1 MSIQFLAVCHW
12 KRHHSKQTFVKQVT
26 AEKAVIMSAKE
37 ALTLTGTLKK
47 ITAIKKAVGKNNSA
61 FNIKQIIP
69 GVLNDV
75 DPFVFLDHFGPF
87 ERDPNDAHFSPHPH
101 AGIATIS
108 YLYSGTSNH
117 LTSIGN
123 PQIVQ
128 AGDVAW
134 MQAGSGIE
142 HAEGVRE
149 GQTEIEI
156 FHGLQFWISL
166 PAKEKFIKPDFFY
179 YSKKDIPEILLQGV
193 SIKVLCGELFG
204 KSSPVKSLSPAY
216 IYDIEINEDAA
227 IDIPIKH
234 GYSCALFVTN
244 GTVICNGAEARE
256 DTIMK
261 FDEENEMV
269 EFRALKHTRVAAF
282 GGQPL
287 HDPIVFHGP
296 FVMNSEEQI
305 DRIKR
310 DYGKG
315 KFGNV
320 NTGKAINN

>member
-1 MSIQFLAVCHW
+1 MSTKETL
-12 KRHHSKQTFVKQVT
+12 KR
-26 AEKAVIMSAKE
+26 
-37 ALTLTGTLKK
+37 TGKK
-47 ITAIKKAVGKNNSA
+47 ITEIKKAVGKHNSA

-69 GVLNDV
+69 GVLNNV

-108 YLYSGTSNH
+108 FLYSGTSNH

-128 AGDVAW
+128 AGDIAW

-142 HAEGVRE
+142 HAEGLRE
-149 GQTEIEI
+149 DQTDVEI

-166 PAKEKFIKPDFFY
+166 PAKDKFIKPDFFY
-179 YSKKDIPEILLQGV
+179 YPKKDIPEIIQPGV
-193 SIKVLCGELFG
+193 IIKVLCGRLSG

-227 IDIPIKH
+227 IEIPIQH
-234 GYSCALFVTN
+234 GYSCALFVTH
-244 GTVICNGAEARE
+244 GSVICNAVEAGE

-261 FDEENEMV
+261 FDEENDML
-269 EFRALKHTRVAAF
+269 EFKALKHTRVAVF

-287 HDPIVFHGP
+287 REPIVFHGP
-296 FVMNSEEQI
+296 FVMNSEAQI

-315 KFGNV
+315 KFGTLH
-320 NTGKAINN
+320 TGNAINN

>member
-1 MSIQFLAVCHW
+1 MNAHQTIQGSI
-12 KRHHSKQTFVKQVT
+12 
-26 AEKAVIMSAKE
+26 
-37 ALTLTGTLKK
+37 KK
-47 ITAIKKAVGKNNSA
+47 IKAIKKAIGKSNSA

-108 YLYSGTSNH
+108 YLYTGTSNH

-123 PQIVQ
+123 PQIVN
-128 AGDVAW
+128 AGDIAW
-134 MQAGSGIE
+134 MQAGSGIQ
-142 HAEGVRE
+142 HAEGLRE

-166 PAKEKFIKPDFFY
+166 PAKDKFIKPDFFY
-179 YSKKDIPEILLQGV
+179 YPKKDIPQIIQHGV
-193 SIKVLCGELFG
+193 SIKILCGELFG
-204 KSSPVKSLSPAY
+204 KTSPVKSLSPAF
-216 IYDIEINEDAA
+216 IYDIEINEDAT
-227 IDIPIKH
+227 IEIPIQH

-244 GTVICNGAEARE
+244 GTVICNGEEAKE
-256 DTIMK
+256 DTIIK
-261 FDEENEMV
+261 FDEENEMI
-269 EFRALKHTRVAAF
+269 EFNALKNTRVAVF

-287 HDPIVFHGP
+287 REPIVFHGP

-320 NTGKAINN
+320 NTSKAINN